1 MASAIRLVADVK
13 ALLGEGPLWVARDAA
28 LYWVDIKG
36 YRILKLDDSG
46 IREWSTKVR
55 VGSLAMRAT
64 GGFIA
69 GTDAGFA
76 TVELD
81 EEARF
86 TSLDSPE
93 GDLSQNRFNDG
104 KVDRQGRFW
113 AGTMDDTE
121 RASLGTLYR
130 IDADLRWTTQ
140 DEGYAV
146 TNGPAFN
153 RAGDVMYHTDS
164 GRRTVYRFS
173 VAADGTLGER
183 HVFAHF
189 TGAEG
194 YPDGMTVDAEDC
206 LWISFWDGW
215 AVRRFSPA
223 GEQLDM
229 IEVPVQR
236 PTSVAFGG
244 PALDRLYITSAR
256 VGLDAAAL
264 AAQPFAGGLF
274 MCEPGVTGIAET
286 PFAG

>member
-1 MASAIRLVADVK
+1 MVSAIRLVADVK
-13 ALLGEGPLWVARDAA
+13 AQLGEGPLWVARDAA

-64 GGFIA
+64 GGFVA
-69 GTDAGFA
+69 GTDAGLA

-86 TSLDSPE
+86 TSIDSPE
-93 GDLSQNRFNDG
+93 ADIPQNRFNDG

-121 RASLGTLYR
+121 RASLGALYR

-153 RAGDVMYHTDS
+153 RAGDVMYHSDS

-183 HVFAHF
+183 QMFAHF

-206 LWISFWDGW
+206 LWIAFWDGW

-244 PALDRLYITSAR
+244 SALDRLYITSAR
-256 VGLDAAAL
+256 IGLDAAAL
-264 AAQPFAGGLF
+264 AAQPSAGGLF
-274 MCEPGVTGIAET
+274 MCEPGVAGIPET